1 MTVCSLNSQISPA
14 SKNRALIHHE
24 TVKSLRYGQSLIS
37 SLSHGYCDV
46 FFVGNVL
53 KVYGSGQSDVRS
65 GTSMTTCYVLN
76 ANMDSGEPSS
86 QNCMTKYG
94 SSYTQIVY
102 WLRVSGVWI
111 SVFKMFTFTTQHVV
125 IEFPELTSDCPES
138 KTLKTFPTKNTS
150 QYLWP
155 GEEIGNSPGLK
166 GFGVL
171 TVNQCAV
178 LWWGRDL
185 WVETPHSHL
194 PCFEGKQHRTNN
206 KPQNCMKWSWI
217 EPRLNRKSNNR
228 PKFT

>member
-14 SKNRALIHHE
+14 SKNQALIHHE

-46 FFVGNVL
+46 FFVGNFL

-65 GTSMTTCYVLN
+65 GTSMTTCCVLN
-76 ANMDSGEPSS
+76 GNMDSGEPSS
-86 QNCMTKYG
+86 QNCMTIWIFLHWD
-94 SSYTQIVY
+94 SLLIARERCLELSN
-102 WLRVSGVWI
+102 WI

-125 IEFPELTSDCPES
+125 IEFPELTSE
-138 KTLKTFPTKNTS
+138 TFKNISHKKNTS

-155 GEEIGNSPGLK
+155 GEEIRNSLGLK

-171 TVNQCAV
+171 TLNQCAV

-228 PKFT
+228 LKFT